1 MREAIKIPEE
11 FKRRYG
17 PLVDDEASF
26 FASLIEPH
34 ANSFRVNTLRAS
46 AGDVIDRLKGYGID
60 TTGLPWYESGFTTNS
75 TELTS
80 TLERF
85 LGTIYI
91 QEAASMLPPL
101 IMRDELRRASTVLDA
116 CAAPGSKA
124 TQMAAMMR
132 NRGCL
137 VANDRNY
144 RRIRALK
151 FNLNKAGAINT
162 VITNF
167 DLQRFPPGKYDI
179 VLLDAPCSSDGTV
192 RKNPE
197 VFEQW
202 SLSRIRG
209 CSAVQRDLIK
219 HAFDLVAEGGTLVYS
234 TCSLAPEEN
243 ELVIDHLLRHRPAKV
258 RPFALDNFTFGPAVQ
273 NWAGETL
280 DVGVA
285 ACRRVWPHHNNTDG
299 FFVAKVTK

>member
-1 MREAIKIPEE
+1 MREPVEIPEE

-17 PLVDDEASF
+17 PLVDDEQAF
-26 FASLIEPH
+26 FASLIEPPL
-34 ANSFRVNTLRAS
+34 NSFRVNTLKAPV
-46 AGDVIDRLKGYGID
+46 GEVIGRLDTYGIHSQP
-60 TTGLPWYESGFTTNS
+60 LPWYEDAFTTES
-75 TELTS
+75 RELTS

-101 IMRDELRRASTVLDA
+101 IMREELSQASTVFDA

-124 TQMAAMMR
+124 TQIAAIMN
-132 NRGCL
+132 NRGSL
-137 VANDRNY
+137 VANDRNF

-151 FNLNKAGAINT
+151 FNLNKAGVINT

-167 DLQRFPPGKYDI
+167 SLQKFPPVKFDI

-197 VFEQW
+197 VMNQW
-202 SLSRIRG
+202 SVSRIRG
-209 CSAVQRDLIK
+209 CSAVQKELIK
-219 HAFDLVAEGGTLVYS
+219 LAFDFVTEGGMLVYS

-243 ELVIDHLLRHRPAKV
+243 EMVIDHLLRHRPAKV
-258 RPFALDNFTFGPAVQ
+258 KPIALDGFAFTSPVM
-273 NWAGETL
+273 NWAGETMSS
-280 DVGVA
+280 GVA
-285 ACRRVWPHHNNTDG
+285 ACARVWPHINNTDG
-299 FFVAKVTK
+299 FFVAKVSK